1 MLPTPSS
8 RARGTKCGQ
17 RSGGAVRSG
26 MRKTRSGRSGRA
38 ASKHGPSRSSPCSM
52 SLSVTNWSVGASDRT
67 RPSLRTRMPE
77 ASQPST
83 SSTAER
89 EICSS
94 VASSVCSASRS
105 RAIDAMR

>member
-1 MLPTPSS
+1 M
-8 RARGTKCGQ
+8 A
-17 RSGGAVRSG
+17 
-26 MRKTRSGRSGRA
+26 A
-38 ASKHGPSRSSPCSM
+38 ASTVCTMPPPAQVM

>member
-1 MLPTPSS
+1 MRNS
-8 RARGTKCGQ
+8 
-17 RSGGAVRSG
+17 RSGC
-26 MRKTRSGRSGRA
+26 SGRA
-38 ASKHGPSRSSPCSM
+38 ASKQGPSHSSPCSM
-52 SLSVTNWSVGASDRT
+52 SLLVTNGSVGASDRT
-67 RPSLRTRMPE
+67 RPSLRTRIPA

-105 RAIDAMR
+105 RAIDAMRWAKRRQSMSVSLSVRPYS